1 MPEKVE
7 NKMIREDYIREIDE
21 AVVAGNRAMQALD
34 EADSCIR
41 SARNWGIFDI
51 LGGGMLSSF
60 IKHERLGKA
69 QDLVQK
75 AGNEL
80 QRFNRELSDIQLQ
93 NNVQIKCDGLTQ
105 AIDIFFDNVLVDVL
119 VQSKIADLQRQMA
132 LSKEQVRSTLAHLE
146 QLKREA

>member
-1 MPEKVE
+1 
-7 NKMIREDYIREIDE
+7 MIREDYIREIDE

-80 QRFNRELSDIQLQ
+80 
-93 NNVQIKCDGLTQ
+93 
-105 AIDIFFDNVLVDVL
+105 
-119 VQSKIADLQRQMA
+119 
-132 LSKEQVRSTLAHLE
+132 
-146 QLKREA
+146 